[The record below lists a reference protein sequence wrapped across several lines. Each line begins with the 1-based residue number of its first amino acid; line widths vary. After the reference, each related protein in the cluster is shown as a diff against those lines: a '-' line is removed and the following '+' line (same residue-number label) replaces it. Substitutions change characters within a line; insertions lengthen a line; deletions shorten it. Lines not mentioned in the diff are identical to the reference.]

1 MQDAKGNVVVWENRP
16 EGVVLVANGQ
26 PLMGVEHEDWD
37 AFALMTARVTTG
49 VENVEDKEEV
59 ETNPIPE
66 VVGTLVVVNEDVVD
80 FYNDVQ
86 SKAGTVFVRFDEDSW
101 LSLDGKA
108 TQLENDELAELD
120 WALPA

>member
-37 AFALMTARVTTG
+37 AFALMTARFTTG
-49 VENVEDKEEV
+49 AGNEEAEEV

-66 VVGTLVVVNEDVVD
+66 VVGTLVVVNEDVVGL
-80 FYNDVQ
+80 YNGVQ
-86 SKAGTVFVRFDEDSW
+86 SEAGTVFVRFDEDYW